1 MLAEHYG
8 CTLVAAKARINE
20 ETYSLFRPASWF
32 KRHGVKRCKDH
43 EWVTEYRAMIAAAT
57 KVLPDPGDLAACS
70 GKWRRGIGLAETINR
85 LEAQIMRVVEDRL
98 VTHWGA
104 DLML

>member
-1 MLAEHYG
+1 
-8 CTLVAAKARINE
+8 
-20 ETYSLFRPASWF
+20 
-32 KRHGVKRCKDH
+32 
-43 EWVTEYRAMIAAAT
+43 MIAAAT
-57 KVLPDPGDLAACS
+57 KVLLDHGDLGVCA
-70 GKWRRGIGLAETINR
+70 GKWRPAVSALAETINR